1 MTRLRRVATRALE
14 SFAVP
19 AVLVALWQAAASSR
33 LINPVFFPEP
43 ANVWASLGQVAS
55 PGPMRDGAAV
65 TVESML
71 AGWIVA
77 GVLGVAIGVLIG
89 RSALVARASG
99 ATLEFLRATPP
110 SVIVPALI
118 LFLGTGQQMELAVI
132 VFAAVWPV
140 LLNTVHGV
148 RNADAV
154 LLEAAASLRL
164 SRLATVYKIVL
175 PSAVPYILVG
185 LRISLAISLIAAV
198 VAEILGSSG
207 GLGTFIV
214 YARSRFQSPDIYAS
228 LVVLGTIGY
237 LSNGA
242 LRLVERRALERFS
255 AVGARGTPG

>member
-1 MTRLRRVATRALE
+1 MSVLRTVGAHVLE
-14 SFAVP
+14 SLALPV
-19 AVLVALWQAAASSR
+19 AIVALWQLASSSR
-33 LINPVFFPEP
+33 WIDPVFFPEP
-43 ANVWASLGQVAS
+43 AHVWTSLGQIAG
-55 PGPMRDGAAV
+55 PGPLRDGTAV

-71 AGWIVA
+71 AGWVVA
-77 GVLGVAIGVLIG
+77 GAIGILLGLLIG
-89 RSALVARASG
+89 RSALVARATG

-110 SVIVPALI
+110 SIVVPALI
-118 LFLGTGQQMELAVI
+118 LFLGTGQQMELAVV
-132 VFAAVWPV
+132 VFAAMWPV

-207 GLGTFIV
+207 GLGTYIV

-228 LVVLGTIGY
+228 LVVLGVIGY

-242 LRLVERRALERFS
+242 LRLLERRALERFS
-255 AVGARGTPG
+255 AVGAQGVPG